1 MSARVLIEVHAMHHL
16 WLVDKPNLLLL
27 LITVAITLALG
38 IQNGLL
44 ASLAISIVLV
54 VVQSAR
60 AHSARLGLLAG
71 TKDTFLNVRRFER
84 AKEVPG
90 VLIFH
95 YDAQLFFAN
104 AQHFVDT
111 LRAEVTHS
119 RHEGHAVRSVV
130 IDFSAIGSI
139 DSPAMELLLRTER
152 RFERHRIRVMFAHVN
167 GPVRDVFRRFGIDC
181 DDPARFQPS
190 LRSAVSR
197 LATQGFAMLEY
208 TLSSR
213 RNSLIRID
221 EALS

>member
-1 MSARVLIEVHAMHHL
+1 
-16 WLVDKPNLLLL
+16 
-27 LITVAITLALG
+27 
-38 IQNGLL
+38 
-44 ASLAISIVLV
+44 V

-60 AHSARLGLLAG
+60 AHSARLGLLVG
-71 TKDTFLNVRRFER
+71 TRDTFLNVRRFR
-84 AKEVPG
+84 KAKEVPG

-111 LRAEVTHS
+111 LRAEVLHS

-167 GPVRDVFRRFGIDC
+167 GPVRDLFCRFGVDC

-190 LRSAVSR
+190 LRSALISIGGAGLCGACTSR
-197 LATQGFAMLEY
+197 VVGHQCRFQRQRQTAM
-208 TLSSR
+208 T
-213 RNSLIRID
+213 IRID